1 MNTLPR
7 NIRDKELENEEQRI
21 QDQHTLSPRRNQM
34 AIAEGLQDTLK
45 PDHETSDHKLESGGG
60 TFNGPPDGTE

>member
-1 MNTLPR
+1 
-7 NIRDKELENEEQRI
+7 
-21 QDQHTLSPRRNQM
+21 M

-45 PDHETSDHKLESGGG
+45 PDHENSDQKLEFEGG